1 MSSVPK
7 PKRQAILEAAQC
19 AFLAQGY
26 SGTSMAAIAEAAP
39 VSKPTLYS
47 HFSGKKQLFAAVI
60 AARCEALLSTLS
72 QVQTKPQD
80 PATSLKAIARAFV
93 DLLYSSDALELY
105 RLIIAEQRHLPALG
119 ELIYR
124 SGPGSFH
131 EQLSSYLTERNAI
144 GVLSIADAE
153 TASQL
158 FFGMLQGH
166 KHFRCV
172 MGLQP
177 GLSEAEKD
185 QLVDAAVV
193 LFLKGFG
200 HAA

>member
-1 MSSVPK
+1 MSTSAS
-7 PKRQAILEAAQC
+7 PKRKAILTAAKR
-19 AFLAQGY
+19 AFLARGY
-26 SGTSMAAIAEAAP
+26 SGTSMESIAEAAP

-47 HFSGKKQLFAAVI
+47 HFKGKQQLFAAVI
-60 AARCEALLSTLS
+60 AARCETLLSTLS
-72 QVQTKPQD
+72 QVETKGRD
-80 PATSLKAIARAFV
+80 PATSLKAIAGAFV
-93 DLLYSSDALELY
+93 DLLYSSDALDLY

-131 EQLSSYLTERNAI
+131 EQLSSYLTELNVK
-144 GVLSIADAE
+144 GVLCIADAE

-177 GLSEAEKD
+177 GLSEAEKE
-185 QLVDAAVV
+185 QLVNAAVV
-193 LFLKGFG
+193 LFLKGYG